1 MMMKP
6 RLIRGIPLSMDMSR
20 LPRGNIWDQTNVCV
34 DSIPFRTHT
43 LLLFL
48 TPWVHISMVT
58 SMFVYLFP
66 DFFFFFPTTGVP
78 QGQPG
83 WGLDC
88 LWQTSNAPAPM
99 PGQSLGRKFT
109 QPSLTQGSSSCSTP
123 HLSGPALSGPFRQVS
138 AKDMASNPE

>member
-66 DFFFFFPTTGVP
+66 DFFFFPYNWSPTRAARLGIGLFVADIKCTCPYARAKSGTKVHP
-78 QGQPG
+78 AFLDSGQ
-83 WGLDC
+83 L
-88 LWQTSNAPAPM
+88 L
-99 PGQSLGRKFT
+99 LFH
-109 QPSLTQGSSSCSTP
+109 TP
-123 HLSGPALSGPFRQVS
+123 PLRACPVGPFKAGIRQRHGI
-138 AKDMASNPE
+138 